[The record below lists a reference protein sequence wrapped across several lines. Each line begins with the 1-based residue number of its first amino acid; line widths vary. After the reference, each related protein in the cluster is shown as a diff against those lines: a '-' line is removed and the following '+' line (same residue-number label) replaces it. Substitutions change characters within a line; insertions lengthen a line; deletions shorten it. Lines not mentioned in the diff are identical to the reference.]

1 MLKIQTGRGTIPL
14 NVLVA
19 IWSVSAVVSLPGLAI
34 SPILGDLDKIFKH
47 ATDLEI
53 QMLTSLPSLLIIPFV
68 LLAGKLS
75 VSRNKLL
82 ILYTGLIIFF
92 VSGLSC
98 LFVGG
103 MTSLIVLSTACS
115 GWEPGW

>member
-47 ATDLEI
+47 A
-53 QMLTSLPSLLIIPFV
+53 
-68 LLAGKLS
+68 
-75 VSRNKLL
+75 
-82 ILYTGLIIFF
+82 IFF
-92 VSGLSC
+92 ISIGEYANKRIHPFAGSLAQCHICNFYHSLNLIC
-98 LFVGG
+98 F
-103 MTSLIVLSTACS
+103 SLIES
-115 GWEPGW
+115 GGKGKK